1 MDILA
6 LPYGKML
13 VLGAISAASAFVVT
27 ILIVLV
33 CVGCHTKSKSKH
45 SYASM
50 GSQKRDMGVF
60 RQSKLNSMSKS
71 DTRLHEMHRMPCSAR
86 GALKDRP
93 ASMDL
98 LLLRSHY
105 STSDLHPPISAYQLN
120 RIPTGHESVVCD
132 RLYPEDEGLYEKV
145 GVLRDP
151 PPAPPLNSVQSQTIP
166 ENIQGAGEEGLE
178 SREKT
183 ESGQVDVMAEY
194 ASVKKVKRLERGRRP
209 EGSEEE
215 NTSESSSSTVHRKTM
230 ESFHIPNIPKGAVS
244 MGNGEVY
251 IWKPPEESNTLS
263 LRGPSLENGHS
274 NSSTTEIVETYSTI
288 TKPLKKEH
296 LESTQQISGQIGSGE
311 GSKEHVS
318 WPSGEH
324 YYEAVGE
331 NTWSKVFDLDP
342 AYATINPRQ
351 KRELQCSSTLKPK
364 KRNGEPMQ
372 GPECTMVYENLYESI
387 GDLKEGTNTTTIFT
401 FDDGRKMYVTGL

>member
-50 GSQKRDMGVF
+50 GSQKGVL

-120 RIPTGHESVVCD
+120 CIPTGRESVVCD

-145 GVLRDP
+145 GVLRAP

-166 ENIQGAGEEGLE
+166 ENLQGAGEEGLE
-178 SREKT
+178 SREKI
-183 ESGQVDVMAEY
+183 EAGQADVMAEY
-194 ASVKKVKRLERGRRP
+194 ASVKKVKRLERGRRL

-215 NTSESSSSTVHRKTM
+215 NTSESSSSTVHRQTM

-263 LRGPSLENGHS
+263 LRGPLLENGHS

-288 TKPLKKEH
+288 SKPLKKEH

-318 WPSGEH
+318 WPSGEQ

-331 NTWSKVFDLDP
+331 NTWSKVFDFDP

-351 KRELQCSSTLKPK
+351 KREFQCSSTLKPK

-387 GDLKEGTNTTTIFT
+387 GNLKEGTNSTSTTTVFT